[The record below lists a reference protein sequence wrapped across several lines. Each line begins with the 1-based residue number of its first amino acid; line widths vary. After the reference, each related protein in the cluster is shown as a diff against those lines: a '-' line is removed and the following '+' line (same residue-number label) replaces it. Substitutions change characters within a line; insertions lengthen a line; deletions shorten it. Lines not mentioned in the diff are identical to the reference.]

1 MAVALVTGSSTGIGL
16 ATAIAFGRAGY
27 NVYATMRNPAG
38 ARELSTITAAEKLPV
53 KILQMDVDNDTSV
66 NKAFTE
72 VQGGAACVDVL
83 VNNAGVH
90 GSGAVEEIPLAE
102 FRRVMETNFFGA
114 IRCIQAVL
122 PGMRKRRS
130 GHIINVSTVGGR
142 ITGLSQGPYSASKF
156 ALEALSEILAG
167 EVKGF
172 GIRVSIIEPGATASL
187 IFDKRR
193 AVPADSHYSQERRV
207 NALYDAMCKQMS
219 PASAVADKIVE
230 LVQNKTWKL
239 RHPTGPDAE
248 GFLQYRASISDEE
261 WVDLH
266 AIETDEEFVA
276 IVKRNFGLDLK
287 L

>member
-1 MAVALVTGSSTGIGL
+1 
-16 ATAIAFGRAGY
+16 
-27 NVYATMRNPAG
+27 
-38 ARELSTITAAEKLPV
+38 
-53 KILQMDVDNDTSV
+53 MDVDNDISV
-66 NKAFTE
+66 DHAFAE
-72 VQGGAACVDVL
+72 VLAGAGRVDVL

-102 FRRVMETNFFGA
+102 FRRVMETNFFGV

-122 PGMRKRRS
+122 PGMRKRRN

-142 ITGLSQGPYSASKF
+142 VTGLSQGPYSASKF

-167 EVKGF
+167 EVKRF

-193 AVPADSHYSQERRV
+193 TVPADSHYRQERRM

-219 PASAVADKIVE
+219 PASVVADKIVE
-230 LVQNKTWKL
+230 VVQNKTWKL
-239 RHPTGPDAE
+239 RHPTGPDAD

-266 AIETDEEFVA
+266 AIESDEEFAA
-276 IVKRNFGLDLK
+276 IAKRNFGLDLE